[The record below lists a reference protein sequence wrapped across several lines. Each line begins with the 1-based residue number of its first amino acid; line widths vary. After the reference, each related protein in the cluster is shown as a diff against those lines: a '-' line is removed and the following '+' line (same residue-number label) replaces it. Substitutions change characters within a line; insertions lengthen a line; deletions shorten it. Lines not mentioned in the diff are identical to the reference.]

1 MYFVCGLLAGAVWW
15 NMSAVIK
22 KNKFDLTKGSIM
34 KTMALY
40 GIPILVAQLIMYLY
54 NLADTMIIGQKL
66 GSTYMGAVGASG
78 TTSGILFSLVGGM
91 TAGFAVIIGISF
103 GSGDKEK
110 TKKAVL
116 SAELL
121 SLLFGIFITVLGLC
135 IVRPLL
141 KVTNFPEDKI
151 EIGYRYLIVIF
162 AGSVISVFNNMHT
175 TMLRT
180 LGDSRSPVYILTAS
194 AFVNIGLN
202 LIFVNFTQLKE
213 IGVALATVISQLVS
227 AIIALVLFLR
237 NFPEFNFFKKM
248 PWEKK
253 LAFEQIKMGVPMAFQ
268 NSMIMIGAVI
278 VQTAVNQLETSG
290 KVFNAMASYV
300 CANSIN
306 NISSTLINTFGM
318 VIAGFVSQN
327 YGAKD
332 FDRIKKGIWSCLVLS
347 WIISILLAFILV
359 VFDRTIVSWFTD
371 EFSEELYFNVHRF
384 MIINVAFYPIWVP
397 VPILRNA
404 IQSMKDSLLPF
415 LSCLVEL
422 PMRCITAWVFSSFW
436 GFDGISF
443 ATPTA
448 LVAAFVFLMISF
460 FLIYRKKKR
469 QIEQL

>member
-1 MYFVCGLLAGAVWW
+1 MATT
-15 NMSAVIK
+15 K
-22 KNKFDLTKGSIM
+22 TNKYDLTKGPIM

-54 NLADTMIIGQKL
+54 NLADTMIIGQRL
-66 GSTYMGAVGASG
+66 GQDYMGAVGASG

-91 TAGFAVIIGISF
+91 TAGFAVIIGIAF

-110 TKKAVL
+110 TKKAILSSEVL
-116 SAELL
+116 SLI
-121 SLLFGIFITVLGLC
+121 FGIFITVLGLFL
-135 IVRPLL
+135 IKPLL
-141 KVTNFPEDKI
+141 RVTDFPEDKFD
-151 EIGYRYLIVIF
+151 IGYRYLIVIF

-202 LIFVNFTQLKE
+202 LLFVNFTDLRE

-227 AIIALVLFLR
+227 ALIALVLFLH
-237 NFPEFNFFKKM
+237 NFPEFNFFRKGIPM
-248 PWEKK
+248 EKG
-253 LAFEQIKMGVPMAFQ
+253 LAFEQIKMGIPMAFQ

-306 NISSTLINTFGM
+306 NIASTLINTFGM
-318 VIAGFVSQN
+318 VIAGYVSQN

-332 FDRIKKGIWSCLVLS
+332 FNRIKKGIWSCLVLS
-347 WIISILLAFILV
+347 WIISAILATVLV

-371 EFSEELYFNVHRF
+371 EFSEELYQNVHRF

-404 IQSMKDSLLPF
+404 IQSMKNSLLPF

-422 PMRCITAWVFSSFW
+422 PMRCITAWVFSIFW

-448 LVAAFVFLMISF
+448 LIAAAT
-460 FLIYRKKKR
+460 FLIICFFIIYKKKKQEVDDEKNR
-469 QIEQL
+469 EGNV

>member
-1 MYFVCGLLAGAVWW
+1 
-15 NMSAVIK
+15 
-22 KNKFDLTKGSIM
+22 M

-66 GSTYMGAVGASG
+66 GDTYMGAVGASG

-91 TAGFAVIIGISF
+91 TAGFAVIIGIAF
-103 GSGDKEK
+103 GSGDREK
-110 TKKAVL
+110 TRKSVL

-135 IVRPLL
+135 LIKPLL
-141 KVTNFPEDKI
+141 RATYFPEDKF
-151 EIGYRYLIVIF
+151 EIGQRYLTVIF
-162 AGSVISVFNNMHT
+162 AGSIVSAFNNMHT
-175 TMLRT
+175 AMLRT

-202 LIFVNFTQLKE
+202 LLFVNYTNLKE

-227 AIIALVLFLR
+227 ASIALALFLR
-237 NFPEFNFFKKM
+237 HFPEFSFFKKTA
-248 PWEKK
+248 WEKGI
-253 LAFEQIKMGVPMAFQ
+253 AVEQVKMGVPMAFQ

-278 VQTAVNQLETSG
+278 VQTAVNQLETNG
-290 KVFNAMASYV
+290 KVFNAVASYV

-318 VIAGFVSQN
+318 VIAGYVSQN

-332 FDRIKKGIWSCLVLS
+332 FNRIKKGIWACLILS
-347 WIISILLAFILV
+347 WIISAVLALLLV
-359 VFDRTIVSWFTD
+359 LFDRTVVSWFTD
-371 EFSEELYFNVHRF
+371 EWSEELYANVHRF
-384 MIINVAFYPIWVP
+384 LIINVVFYPIWVP

-404 IQSMKDSLLPF
+404 IQSMKNSLLPF

-422 PMRCITAWVFSSFW
+422 PMRCITAWIFSSFW
-436 GFDGISF
+436 GFDGISL

-448 LVAAFVFLMISF
+448 LVAAVVFLLVSF
-460 FLIYRKKKR
+460 FVIYKKKKAE
-469 QIEQL
+469 IEQSNKIQGNE